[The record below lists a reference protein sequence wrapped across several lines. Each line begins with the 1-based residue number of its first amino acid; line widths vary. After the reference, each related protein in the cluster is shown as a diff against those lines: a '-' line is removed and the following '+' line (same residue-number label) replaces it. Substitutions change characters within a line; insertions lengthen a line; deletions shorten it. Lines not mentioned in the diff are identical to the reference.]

1 MENID
6 KKVMNIFDR
15 EFQSIRSSIFD
26 NVDNLFQDN
35 DMEITPEDLNP
46 YYLFYYNLL
55 SSQLKNAGYTP
66 VDIVIPSSNGNVI
79 NWKN

>member
-6 KKVMNIFDR
+6 KEVMNIFDR
-15 EFQSIRSSIFD
+15 EFESIKSSIFD

-35 DMEITPEDLNP
+35 NIEITPEDLNP

-66 VDIVIPSSNGNVI
+66 VDIVIPSSNENVI